1 MSPLLL
7 LALASPAA
15 LAQEGGDS
23 RDDEIFGSS
32 GDPSP
37 TPEPAPEPAPEP
49 TPEPAPTDGPP
60 ASRDDSMLSEA
71 IRTDAAIDQR
81 IDEADQALTVGG
93 KLTLRT
99 VVSLPESAELTDVG
113 MDSPNLL
120 DLFLDARPDDRTRA
134 YVSARLS
141 HDWSV
146 TDGATND
153 FGVEQSTSSVS
164 LDQLWL
170 KFDVGRKVYV
180 TAGRQRIKWGTGRF
194 WNPTDFMNQQARD
207 PLAAFDVRTGV
218 SLLKVHV
225 PVTSAANLYAIAN
238 LDRAD
243 HLDEVG
249 GALRA
254 ELAFGQGEASL
265 SAAFRKDQP
274 QRYGADLSYGLW
286 LFDVKLEGAVLH
298 GIKEPFYKGTLD
310 IETFTFPEEYS
321 REDDWITQGT
331 ASVEISFD
339 VTDEDTLSLGAE
351 AFVNH
356 AGYTDP
362 GVYAWLLA
370 NGQYTPFYVGRQ
382 YAGAYL
388 YYPSP
393 GPLDDTSVTFSA
405 LANLSDDT
413 GVLRLDHRWNPLTW
427 LDITTYAAYYFGEQ
441 GEFYY
446 ALSVPAVP
454 GVETL
459 EDGLEIVP
467 DRWNVG
473 VWAQVRF

>member
-1 MSPLLL
+1 MSALLL
-7 LALASPAA
+7 GLLSAA
-15 LAQEGGDS
+15 LAQESTDEGSGDS
-23 RDDEIFGSS
+23 RDDDIFG
-32 GDPSP
+32 GGA
-37 TPEPAPEPAPEP
+37 EAPAPPPEEP
-49 TPEPAPTDGPP
+49 PP
-60 ASRDDSMLSEA
+60 AEAPADAGPATRDDAMLSTA
-71 IRTDAAIDQR
+71 TTSDATIAER
-81 IDEADQALTVGG
+81 IGVADDALTVGG

-99 VVSLPESAELTDVG
+99 VLSMPESPKLGDLG
-113 MDSPNLL
+113 LDSPNLL
-120 DLFLDARPDDRTRA
+120 DLYLDARPDDRTRA
-134 YVSARLS
+134 YVSARLT

-146 TDGATND
+146 TDGSVND
-153 FGVEQSTSSVS
+153 YGVEQSTSSIS

-170 KFDVGRKVYV
+170 KFDVGRVVYV

-225 PVTSAANLYAIAN
+225 PVTSSANLYAIAN
-238 LDRAD
+238 LDGAD
-243 HLDEVG
+243 AVEDVG
-249 GALRA
+249 GALRG

-274 QRYGADLSYGLW
+274 QRYGADLSYGIW
-286 LFDVKLEGAVLH
+286 LFDVRVEGAALH

-310 IETFTFPEEYS
+310 METFTFPEEYS

-331 ASVEISFD
+331 VGAEISLD
-339 VTDEDTLSLGAE
+339 ITDEDTISLGGE
-351 AFVNH
+351 YFVNH

-362 GVYAWLLA
+362 GIYAWLLL
-370 NGQYTPFYVGRQ
+370 NGQYTPFYLGRQ

-393 GPLDDTSVTFSA
+393 GPLDDTAFTVSA
-405 LANLSDDT
+405 LSNLSDQT
-413 GVLRLDHRWNPLTW
+413 GVLRLDHRWNALTW
-427 LDITTYAAYYFGEQ
+427 LDLTTYAAYYFGDQ

-446 ALSVPAVP
+446 ALSVPAIP
-454 GVETL
+454 GVDGL

-467 DRWNVG
+467 SRWNVG